1 MEVEF
6 TQERISDSGEAQ
18 QRINDSWEVQTN
30 RDTSND
36 LGESQSS
43 PA

>member
-18 QRINDSWEVQTN
+18 QISDSEEVQTN